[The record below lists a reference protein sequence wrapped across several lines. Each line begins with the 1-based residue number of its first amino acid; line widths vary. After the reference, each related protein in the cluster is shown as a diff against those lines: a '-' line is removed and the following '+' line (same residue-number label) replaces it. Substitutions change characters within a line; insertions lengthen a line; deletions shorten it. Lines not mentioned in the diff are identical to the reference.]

1 MAKLLHLYV
10 LIFTKFKGNYPLNW
24 LCANIWKQ
32 ERSAISNWN
41 STESHCTKFFKFGG
55 LVKGFL
61 WLLIT
66 INCLFVSAQSFP
78 VQLIPQVSPPPPIY
92 FTQYADASATNSPLR
107 LQIILNDLE
116 ISNREIR
123 LKAYFQGNGISFQS
137 NDVVVGASP
146 LFLEGGIPLV
156 LTNAELAPYFR
167 YENITGISPNVYGQ
181 AIPEG
186 AYQFCYEV
194 YDVLTGNRLS
204 QKSCA
209 VSVVFQNEPPFLISP
224 RNKTLVAENNPQNII
239 FQWTPRSI
247 NVSNVEYELSL
258 VEIWDTQIDP
268 QAAFLSS
275 PPIFQTTTTST
286 TYVYGP
292 ADPLLL
298 SGKNYAWRIQAKA
311 KQGAEEIGLFK
322 NQGYSEIFSFSYA
335 GSCDLPFGINHEVKG
350 STNANIFWDDFT
362 TDVPEYTIRYRQKGN
377 TNEWFLSKTNTNQL
391 TLWDLKAGTTYE
403 YQLQKKCVVTGS
415 DWSMAKQFTTFLAD
429 NEASVY
435 QCGITPNFSLTNK
448 EPLPKLSTG
457 ESFVAGDFPIHVLEV
472 SGSNGRFTGKGYVT
486 IPYLNNIKVGVE
498 FTNVQINTDKQMSE
512 GTVVTVYDPNL
523 ASILDVDEV
532 VETVDTVSDL
542 VSEPF
547 EGDNDL
553 DEIRI
558 NWSLDPKKDIKVVD
572 GILIITNPANDA
584 TVSEPLG
591 DDKVVIDKDKKVYHI
606 DAGGNV
612 TEGGNIDSGG
622 AVTSNNVEGIS
633 TNGQLERLT
642 AKDIQITFKEVP
654 GDFSFEEIPN
664 TTNASIKKEYTTI
677 LDADGNDYT
686 LAHQAVENGQTAY
699 VDAIIEQT
707 GSNQYVLDSIVFK
720 TKQGEKIPVE
730 IRGNNTIRL
739 TLKGRYTFENE
750 IIYAVVPSKTDRA
763 KQLTAGAFT
772 LWHMTDRPVDVVLVS
787 VNGGNVN
794 GLATGVAK
802 IFKKGV
808 ATINIETQTARAELD
823 LAVLGDNARLD
834 ISDSGWLTN
843 YNSEQKAVIADLKNK
858 IDYNFNKY
866 YVFVF
871 GGDILPTKPIGGF
884 MPLQRQFGFVFTSS
898 ENQNADEEGKG
909 ELAKT
914 IAHEIGHGVFALQH
928 PFDLYGKE
936 IEGKTDW
943 LMDYGNGSLL
953 SHMDWKQLHNPE
965 LKFYVFQD
973 DEDGEHSSYK
983 FIVGFNV
990 VPGLFANNIK
1000 NNDNTGLSFVSA
1012 TGKIITLP
1020 KDVKDVTFTDKGA
1033 LFGFTINENSKE
1045 ERYIGA
1051 VRKAGTSEENFAGY
1065 LKSFNNQTTAKW
1077 QDRVYKDEISIKL
1090 PKQTTV
1096 YFGKLSSNP
1105 CGINL
1110 YSKKYPNETKDSWNS
1125 GGNEDPINHTDF
1137 TINLNPINS
1146 EIIESNEACN
1156 SCEGGHMFIDK
1167 YKDISDAS
1175 TKEVIIDIANLICN
1189 SPSDS
1194 LFLKEIEQKG
1204 IEQLYG
1210 WQQTEYF
1217 EGNWNRSKEAFEKF
1231 KDSYKNY
1238 VDYYFAA
1245 KSYINTATDR
1255 KAIIQIAYDLS
1266 EGQLAL
1272 LTVPERLVMLRLMAT
1287 GPMLGYWTSSFNV
1300 EALALK
1306 IIRSISFDESEEF
1319 IIGLVDET
1327 YSIDG
1332 LALYKVLFE
1341 RIDDALESEN
1351 FTQLIIYLTDLALQ
1365 RHNIDKLAATSVAVI
1380 KEKAQER
1387 LVWDVQNESFLWIF
1401 NRVKDNNKILI
1412 KSGAD
1417 ESLNFKQG
1425 CIKYDI
1431 QGTGEYAIYV
1441 CSEYKTDIDLN
1452 PFDLV
1457 SIQIINDITFTE
1469 GSGACDNANV
1479 VVCGKEALVPAAF
1492 LIFLDGKKKSA
1503 ITQNIV
1509 TNTLTAASIYFS
1521 GAEILAA
1528 KGALS
1533 AATYAA
1539 YADLF
1544 VTFADPYFSSSTFKS
1559 HASETAKTFF
1569 DIDQEQADEIADVL
1583 QITWTIGSTVMTID
1597 TAKKLPDPDE
1607 HIKALAI
1614 YKALVK
1620 KIGNEEGAIKLLS
1633 KDPKL
1638 ADKTATGFKNIEEDV
1653 IKLGKSDEL
1662 AEETSKAETR
1672 LQGII
1677 GKKIFKSNAG
1687 KILVKKNNLLDI
1699 KSISGEFK
1707 SFTYKIGEESN
1718 AITTQNRAGT
1728 FWNLESNSAVSHIQY
1743 VSTDEKFYVKL
1754 VPDKNDGRLLFY
1766 DIEQGRFLGWGI
1778 MPTKNNELINPLQN
1792 PSDYEKLIQDL
1803 KIIHGKEKNITNFN
1817 FGAKGTL
1824 IRYVD
1829 KLNAYLGSYNPSRT
1843 AGATNE
1849 LGTRDVLD
1857 QLVMYKNY
1865 RFADKN
1871 AADFESGS
1879 ISMLNMP
1886 DAMFNPNTFFDDFNA
1901 EYLDFLIANKDK
1913 TEIIFTTNP
1922 IHQDLFKKWENGD
1935 FVVNKNT
1942 GLNEPSGFAKEIK
1955 YLRDRGIKKVKFKDG
1970 TQLDIETVDLN
1981 DLDWKTNWT
1990 Y

>member
-1 MAKLLHLYV
+1 MAKILHLYV
-10 LIFTKFKGNYPLNW
+10 LIFTKFKGIYPFNW
-24 LCANIWKQ
+24 LCANIWEQ
-32 ERSAISNWN
+32 ESSVISNWD
-41 STESHCTKFFKFGG
+41 STESHGTKMFKIGG

-92 FTQYADASATNSPLR
+92 FTQYADASTTNSPLR

-123 LKAYFQGNGISFQS
+123 LKAYFQGHGISFQS

-275 PPIFQTTTTST
+275 PPIFQTITTST

-322 NQGYSEIFSFSYA
+322 NHGYSEIFSFSYA

-532 VETVDTVSDL
+532 VDTVDTVSDL

-654 GDFSFEEIPN
+654 GDFSFDEIPN
-664 TTNASIKKEYTTI
+664 TTNASIKKVYTTI

-707 GSNQYVLDSIVFK
+707 GSNQYALDSIVFK

-750 IIYAVVPSKTDRA
+750 IIYAVVPSMTDRT

-772 LWHMTDRPVDVVLVS
+772 LWHLTERAVKVALVS
-787 VNGGNVN
+787 VNNASLGDIENTVTN
-794 GLATGVAK
+794 IFNQGVAK
-802 IFKKGV
+802 IDFQ
-808 ATINIETQTARAELD
+808 ETLALSFDKDIFGTNGLD
-823 LAVLGDNARLD
+823 VGESAWAAA
-834 ISDSGWLTN
+834 
-843 YNSEQKAVIADLKNK
+843 YNDEQKQLVSAVKKLPGYKSDT
-858 IDYNFNKY
+858 Y
-866 YVFVF
+866 YILVF
-871 GGDILPTKPIGGF
+871 GDITPSRSIAGF
-884 MPLQRQFGFVFTSS
+884 MPLQRQMGFVFSGS
-898 ENQNADEEGKG
+898 ADEEGKG
-909 ELAKT
+909 GDKGKVL
-914 IAHEIGHGVFALQH
+914 AHELGHGIFALQH
-928 PFDLYGKE
+928 PFGQYGE
-936 IEGKTDW
+936 DIREKTDW
-943 LMDYGNGSLL
+943 LMDYNGGTILP
-953 SHMDWKQLHNPE
+953 HMHWAQIHDPA

-973 DEDGEHSSYK
+973 EEDGEISSSDIAFEHTDLIQIDNVSNKNSSFVYVSPAGIPVALPKEAIPAFYKVKSKPITAYGVLASFSIPDGPAKGIYLGYNRESDFTGYKRAKEDEPYQFPELPDNNNILVRSIDSGLGCSHLLFEGK
-983 FIVGFNV
+983 FIPIDINKTGTGPLVTKWDFDGPANLLKIQDQNYETCLRKIDYSSFTEYIFGYYNYYGSGGFLRLSQSTNGDLV
-990 VPGLFANNIK
+990 YIYTIADGENGQVQTYQYNKGNGLWQLTKEPFYDVNTTEDLKYLFGMLYSSEAGHLLLDTAGMTPVAGELFDAINGAWYTWEGDGQNAAISFASTLPFVYVTSVKNI
-1000 NNDNTGLSFVSA
+1000 
-1012 TGKIITLP
+1012 GKIIKIDTGNYSLL
-1020 KDVKDVTFTDKGA
+1020 KFSDKA
-1033 LFGFTINENSKE
+1033 TKQ
-1045 ERYIGA
+1045 IG
-1051 VRKAGTSEENFAGY
+1051 
-1065 LKSFNNQTTAKW
+1065 
-1077 QDRVYKDEISIKL
+1077 
-1090 PKQTTV
+1090 
-1096 YFGKLSSNP
+1096 
-1105 CGINL
+1105 
-1110 YSKKYPNETKDSWNS
+1110 
-1125 GGNEDPINHTDF
+1125 
-1137 TINLNPINS
+1137 
-1146 EIIESNEACN
+1146 EIIKKLE
-1156 SCEGGHMFIDK
+1156 
-1167 YKDISDAS
+1167 
-1175 TKEVIIDIANLICN
+1175 
-1189 SPSDS
+1189 
-1194 LFLKEIEQKG
+1194 
-1204 IEQLYG
+1204 
-1210 WQQTEYF
+1210 
-1217 EGNWNRSKEAFEKF
+1217 
-1231 KDSYKNY
+1231 
-1238 VDYYFAA
+1238 
-1245 KSYINTATDR
+1245 
-1255 KAIIQIAYDLS
+1255 
-1266 EGQLAL
+1266 
-1272 LTVPERLVMLRLMAT
+1272 
-1287 GPMLGYWTSSFNV
+1287 
-1300 EALALK
+1300 
-1306 IIRSISFDESEEF
+1306 FDETVF
-1319 IIGLVDET
+1319 
-1327 YSIDG
+1327 
-1332 LALYKVLFE
+1332 KVL
-1341 RIDDALESEN
+1341 D
-1351 FTQLIIYLTDLALQ
+1351 TDLA
-1365 RHNIDKLAATSVAVI
+1365 NIDFAKAVANNPKLLEAWEVL
-1380 KEKAQER
+1380 R
-1387 LVWDVQNESFLWIF
+1387 
-1401 NRVKDNNKILI
+1401 RV
-1412 KSGAD
+1412 
-1417 ESLNFKQG
+1417 
-1425 CIKYDI
+1425 
-1431 QGTGEYAIYV
+1431 
-1441 CSEYKTDIDLN
+1441 
-1452 PFDLV
+1452 
-1457 SIQIINDITFTE
+1457 
-1469 GSGACDNANV
+1469 NV
-1479 VVCGKEALVPAAF
+1479 
-1492 LIFLDGKKKSA
+1492 D
-1503 ITQNIV
+1503 
-1509 TNTLTAASIYFS
+1509 
-1521 GAEILAA
+1521 
-1528 KGALS
+1528 
-1533 AATYAA
+1533 
-1539 YADLF
+1539 
-1544 VTFADPYFSSSTFKS
+1544 
-1559 HASETAKTFF
+1559 
-1569 DIDQEQADEIADVL
+1569 
-1583 QITWTIGSTVMTID
+1583 
-1597 TAKKLPDPDE
+1597 
-1607 HIKALAI
+1607 
-1614 YKALVK
+1614 
-1620 KIGNEEGAIKLLS
+1620 GAIRIGKNGELKLLS
-1633 KDPKL
+1633 KYLDY
-1638 ADKTATGFKNIEEDV
+1638 N
-1653 IKLGKSDEL
+1653 LGKSIDDIAQEIMHSGGYSKWAEILDNPSSNLSIFLNDTFVITQRTEVISSELTSKFPNLSIDEL
-1662 AEETSKAETR
+1662 TAIKVYTSDMSRKGVKIHYELNSQLRDGKLDDYYKALNELLSSGLSKLSNSFHNQVFRGITGEEVKN
-1672 LQGII
+1672 INNWKI
-1677 GKKIFKSNAG
+1677 GDNIIFK
-1687 KILVKKNNLLDI
+1687 D
-1699 KSISGEFK
+1699 FK
-1707 SFTYKIGEESN
+1707 ST
-1718 AITTQNRAGT
+1718 
-1728 FWNLESNSAVSHIQY
+1728 
-1743 VSTDEKFYVKL
+1743 STS
-1754 VPDKNDGRLLFY
+1754 
-1766 DIEQGRFLGWGI
+1766 IEI
-1778 MPTKNNELINPLQN
+1778 
-1792 PSDYEKLIQDL
+1792 
-1803 KIIHGKEKNITNFN
+1803 
-1817 FGAKGTL
+1817 A
-1824 IRYVD
+1824 
-1829 KLNAYLGSYNPSRT
+1829 A
-1843 AGATNE
+1843 
-1849 LGTRDVLD
+1849 
-1857 QLVMYKNY
+1857 Y
-1865 RFADKN
+1865 RFSYRYGYDVVLEIIN
-1871 AADFESGS
+1871 ANGSNICKISCLPGEMEVLLLSGQNFKV
-1879 ISMLNMP
+1879 INIV
-1886 DAMFNPNTFFDDFNA
+1886 D
-1901 EYLDFLIANKDK
+1901 DFLINDPSFSQKNP
-1913 TEIIFTTNP
+1913 FTKITLKL
-1922 IHQDLFKKWENGD
+1922 ID
-1935 FVVNKNT
+1935 
-1942 GLNEPSGFAKEIK
+1942 
-1955 YLRDRGIKKVKFKDG
+1955 
-1970 TQLDIETVDLN
+1970 
-1981 DLDWKTNWT
+1981 
-1990 Y
+1990 

>member
-1 MAKLLHLYV
+1 MAKLLRLYV

-32 ERSAISNWN
+32 ERSAISNLN

-92 FTQYADASATNSPLR
+92 FTQYADASTTNSPLR

-123 LKAYFQGNGISFQS
+123 LKTYFQGNGISFQS

-167 YENITGISPNVYGQ
+167 YENVTGISPNVYGQ

-209 VSVVFQNEPPFLISP
+209 VSVVFQNEPPFLLSP

-275 PPIFQTTTTST
+275 SPIFQTTTTST

-322 NQGYSEIFSFSYA
+322 NHGYSEIFSFSYA
-335 GSCDLPFGINHEVKG
+335 GSCDLPIVINHEVKG

-448 EPLPKLSTG
+448 EPLPKLSTD

-532 VETVDTVSDL
+532 VDTVDTVSDL

-553 DEIRI
+553 DEMRVNFMIPRDSVGNYI
-558 NWSLDPKKDIKVVD
+558 KIKDGMVT
-572 GILIITNPANDA
+572 ITNPENEASI
-584 TVSEPLG
+584 SEPLG
-591 DDKVVIDKDKKVYHI
+591 DDKVVVDGEGQVYHI
-606 DAGGNV
+606 DASGEIRDGGQ
-612 TEGGNIDSGG
+612 IDSGG
-622 AVTSNNVEGIS
+622 AITSNNVEGIS

-642 AKDIQITFKEVP
+642 AKYIQITFKEVL
-654 GDFSFEEIPN
+654 GEFGFDEIPS

-686 LAHQAVENGQTAY
+686 LAHQAVEKGQTAY

-730 IRGNNTIRL
+730 IRGNNNIRL

-750 IIYAVVPSKTDRA
+750 IIYAVVPSKADRT
-763 KQLTAGAFT
+763 KQLTAGAFS

-794 GLATGVAK
+794 GLATEVAK

-808 ATINIETQTARAELD
+808 ATINIETQTASAELD

-834 ISDSGWLTN
+834 IGDSGWLTN

-871 GGDILPTKPIGGF
+871 GDDILPTKPIGGF

-943 LMDYGNGSLL
+943 LMDYANGSLL

-973 DEDGEHSSYK
+973 DEDGEIAGKIWFTPDWKPFSVDDSRTITSIKIDNVPLGTIPGFKLNNKYYHAEFEGTKFLGFYYNYKKSGQELYTINTITGLDSDADVHLFQYNGGCGYNRYYKTKFYYANANKATISYGSDSNIE
-983 FIVGFNV
+983 FIDTISCSQSGTVNKNPFEASICELIDENNV
-990 VPGLFANNIK
+990 VNSYGVEKAIEKLSEAYVKRKAITDTQSPRTKGEFYHLVNISASDLYGDAEVVEDKLYLLKQKTGVNFFVVFQPVDTKMSPKARDDFAQEVLNKSNIAVSEKTVVITVPYFTLTPLASFSEINCIQPGFAQNNNSIVRNQSFGFKQTDNLLEYVLGAFTDIEKPLFIRRYFLKANGTLVNQEIQTKSGKLLRSYPFINEVEFYESPSLSAIK
-1000 NNDNTGLSFVSA
+1000 NYQYLISSTSPEINTEFDVPKFLEVRNGWVVDLNNLFLKAEQDEIKSFRENKLSYW
-1012 TGKIITLP
+1012 GNK
-1020 KDVKDVTFTDKGA
+1020 KDIEIGGFREFYVKDVDIANTYVSTKIDGTYLESWKILFNSSNLQPIHLYDFDIWSVVDQTIYNSLDAISLIPVADTFADLGGLLYA
-1033 LFGFTINENSKE
+1033 G
-1045 ERYIGA
+1045 
-1051 VRKAGTSEENFAGY
+1051 VRGDLQNTAIYTGSLAIPFAGAGY
-1065 LKSFNNQTTAKW
+1065 LKGLKNGIDYADEAYVITANKVEGKI
-1077 QDRVYKDEISIKL
+1077 DFAVKKISELQSAELQVSTIL
-1090 PKQTTV
+1090 T
-1096 YFGKLSSNP
+1096 N
-1105 CGINL
+1105 
-1110 YSKKYPNETKDSWNS
+1110 DS
-1125 GGNEDPINHTDF
+1125 
-1137 TINLNPINS
+1137 
-1146 EIIESNEACN
+1146 
-1156 SCEGGHMFIDK
+1156 
-1167 YKDISDAS
+1167 
-1175 TKEVIIDIANLICN
+1175 DIAKKIG
-1189 SPSDS
+1189 D
-1194 LFLKEIEQKG
+1194 EDI
-1204 IEQLYG
+1204 
-1210 WQQTEYF
+1210 
-1217 EGNWNRSKEAFEKF
+1217 
-1231 KDSYKNY
+1231 KNY
-1238 VDYYFAA
+1238 VNQDGVTTLLNELANAGTRF
-1245 KSYINTATDR
+1245 
-1255 KAIIQIAYDLS
+1255 IA
-1266 EGQLAL
+1266 
-1272 LTVPERLVMLRLMAT
+1272 
-1287 GPMLGYWTSSFNV
+1287 
-1300 EALALK
+1300 
-1306 IIRSISFDESEEF
+1306 
-1319 IIGLVDET
+1319 
-1327 YSIDG
+1327 
-1332 LALYKVLFE
+1332 
-1341 RIDDALESEN
+1341 
-1351 FTQLIIYLTDLALQ
+1351 
-1365 RHNIDKLAATSVAVI
+1365 
-1380 KEKAQER
+1380 
-1387 LVWDVQNESFLWIF
+1387 
-1401 NRVKDNNKILI
+1401 
-1412 KSGAD
+1412 KSGA
-1417 ESLNFKQG
+1417 ELK
-1425 CIKYDI
+1425 
-1431 QGTGEYAIYV
+1431 
-1441 CSEYKTDIDLN
+1441 
-1452 PFDLV
+1452 
-1457 SIQIINDITFTE
+1457 
-1469 GSGACDNANV
+1469 
-1479 VVCGKEALVPAAF
+1479 
-1492 LIFLDGKKKSA
+1492 IFLDA
-1503 ITQNIV
+1503 IV
-1509 TNTLTAASIYFS
+1509 TLPS
-1521 GAEILAA
+1521 GVPYSGKMYRYIPSQYSDA
-1528 KGALS
+1528 KLI
-1533 AATYAA
+1533 
-1539 YADLF
+1539 
-1544 VTFADPYFSSSTFKS
+1544 V
-1559 HASETAKTFF
+1559 KTPTS
-1569 DIDQEQADEIADVL
+1569 DIDNRFRTGLYLSE
-1583 QITWTIGSTVMTID
+1583 
-1597 TAKKLPDPDE
+1597 KKAGNIIEVNSYGGIVNKTLYE
-1607 HIKALAI
+1607 FTE
-1614 YKALVK
+1614 VK
-1620 KIGNEEGAIKLLS
+1620 LS
-1633 KDPKL
+1633 
-1638 ADKTATGFKNIEEDV
+1638 
-1653 IKLGKSDEL
+1653 
-1662 AEETSKAETR
+1662 
-1672 LQGII
+1672 
-1677 GKKIFKSNAG
+1677 
-1687 KILVKKNNLLDI
+1687 NLLDLTDVKTI
-1699 KSISGEFK
+1699 EALGTSIEQMKLTGVENSYEYTQEVAIWAKNKGYSG
-1707 SFTYKIGEESN
+1707 I
-1718 AITTQNRAGT
+1718 
-1728 FWNLESNSAVSHIQY
+1728 
-1743 VSTDEKFYVKL
+1743 KFYGTRGGSQSYTNYLIFDQETANLSIK
-1754 VPDKNDGRLLFY
+1754 GS
-1766 DIEQGRFLGWGI
+1766 
-1778 MPTKNNELINPLQN
+1778 INPI
-1792 PSDYEKLIQDL
+1792 P
-1803 KIIHGKEKNITNFN
+1803 
-1817 FGAKGTL
+1817 
-1824 IRYVD
+1824 
-1829 KLNAYLGSYNPSRT
+1829 
-1843 AGATNE
+1843 
-1849 LGTRDVLD
+1849 
-1857 QLVMYKNY
+1857 
-1865 RFADKN
+1865 
-1871 AADFESGS
+1871 
-1879 ISMLNMP
+1879 
-1886 DAMFNPNTFFDDFNA
+1886 
-1901 EYLDFLIANKDK
+1901 
-1913 TEIIFTTNP
+1913 
-1922 IHQDLFKKWENGD
+1922 W
-1935 FVVNKNT
+1935 
-1942 GLNEPSGFAKEIK
+1942 
-1955 YLRDRGIKKVKFKDG
+1955 
-1970 TQLDIETVDLN
+1970 
-1981 DLDWKTNWT
+1981 
-1990 Y
+1990 

>member
-1 MAKLLHLYV
+1 MAKILHLYV
-10 LIFTKFKGNYPLNW
+10 LIFTKFKGIYPFNW
-24 LCANIWKQ
+24 LCANIWEQ
-32 ERSAISNWN
+32 ESSVISNWD
-41 STESHCTKFFKFGG
+41 STESHGTKMFKIGG

-92 FTQYADASATNSPLR
+92 FTQYADASTTNSPLR

-322 NQGYSEIFSFSYA
+322 NHGYSEIFSFSYA

-457 ESFVAGDFPIHVLEV
+457 ESFEAGDFPIHVLEV

-523 ASILDVDEV
+523 ASILEVDEV

-654 GDFSFEEIPN
+654 GDFSFDEIPN
-664 TTNASIKKEYTTI
+664 TTNASIKKVYTTI

-707 GSNQYVLDSIVFK
+707 GSNQYALDSIVFK

-750 IIYAVVPSKTDRA
+750 IIYAVVPSMTDRT

-794 GLATGVAK
+794 GLATEVAK

-834 ISDSGWLTN
+834 IGDSGWLTN

-943 LMDYGNGSLL
+943 LMDYANGSLL

-973 DEDGEHSSYK
+973 DEDGEIAGKIWFTPDWQTLKVENTNTIYIGDIHEK
-983 FIVGFNV
+983 HVQGTVPGFNLDNKTYKAIYDENGSFKYYKSSSAGIFNFTPATILENEKVFLFQNNGECGKNKYFESTYKYV
-990 VPGLFANNIK
+990 VDNKNNIDFADSDNLK
-1000 NNDNTGLSFVSA
+1000 NGKVIPCSLDLDKLCETGRSYFNQYNSTVDSESEKNYLFKASELICKVGSEELLEAQKAAYEEWKNRANSLAIALNQPFSFEDYFDALLELQDWREKGLSE
-1012 TGKIITLP
+1012 IL
-1020 KDVKDVTFTDKGA
+1020 
-1033 LFGFTINENSKE
+1033 
-1045 ERYIGA
+1045 
-1051 VRKAGTSEENFAGY
+1051 KAGYSEGNKE
-1065 LKSFNNQTTAKW
+1065 LRNQ
-1077 QDRVYKDEISIKL
+1077 L
-1090 PKQTTV
+1090 
-1096 YFGKLSSNP
+1096 F
-1105 CGINL
+1105 
-1110 YSKKYPNETKDSWNS
+1110 
-1125 GGNEDPINHTDF
+1125 
-1137 TINLNPINS
+1137 
-1146 EIIESNEACN
+1146 
-1156 SCEGGHMFIDK
+1156 
-1167 YKDISDAS
+1167 
-1175 TKEVIIDIANLICN
+1175 DIA
-1189 SPSDS
+1189 
-1194 LFLKEIEQKG
+1194 
-1204 IEQLYG
+1204 
-1210 WQQTEYF
+1210 
-1217 EGNWNRSKEAFEKF
+1217 
-1231 KDSYKNY
+1231 YK
-1238 VDYYFAA
+1238 
-1245 KSYINTATDR
+1245 INT
-1255 KAIIQIAYDLS
+1255 KVLS
-1266 EGQLAL
+1266 LIPLDQKIEL
-1272 LTVPERLVMLRLMAT
+1272 LTVMMDGKLYNMFTKNHDALVVKVI
-1287 GPMLGYWTSSFNV
+1287 SSIKDSESSDFL
-1300 EALALK
+1300 EALLSSQYKNSDDKPLIYILK
-1306 IIRSISFDESEEF
+1306 
-1319 IIGLVDET
+1319 
-1327 YSIDG
+1327 
-1332 LALYKVLFE
+1332 
-1341 RIDDALESEN
+1341 EN
-1351 FTQLIIYLTDLALQ
+1351 LNDFLNSANPYAQFFGELKRLTDAKNRLS
-1365 RHNIDKLAATSVAVI
+1365 DGEPDI
-1380 KEKAQER
+1380 KVFLK
-1387 LVWDVQNESFLWIF
+1387 WDVEQKDYVIFSIVKNRNDYDFVYDSSNHTVSVGTCKEYEYSYSSNINIENVQKTCKEYMFL
-1401 NRVKDNNKILI
+1401 LEEG
-1412 KSGAD
+1412 S
-1417 ESLNFKQG
+1417 S
-1425 CIKYDI
+1425 
-1431 QGTGEYAIYV
+1431 
-1441 CSEYKTDIDLN
+1441 

-1457 SIQIINDITFTE
+1457 GLTILNDISPFGDPCLNGTGPSEF
-1469 GSGACDNANV
+1469 
-1479 VVCGKEALVPAAF
+1479 CGEVQIVPA
-1492 LIFLDGKKKSA
+1492 LFLDYLKTKENSQRLTNLGWNTFQVVITVATLGEGAVAISAVRAASNGQKLYVATKNAYALLDFTYSVADFGFKAADADMPDAWLYVGYAFAAKTSYDLINKGGAKGIGYLRKLLNEERSDEVLEIIEELDVSLKGKKL
-1503 ITQNIV
+1503 T
-1509 TNTLTAASIYFS
+1509 TNDVEDFVQK
-1521 GAEILAA
+1521 AESKI
-1528 KGALS
+1528 KN
-1533 AATYAA
+1533 
-1539 YADLF
+1539 
-1544 VTFADPYFSSSTFKS
+1544 ADPEFNRQYEEGISGNFGDDWITYIGKGIDGVSSPPAGYQLYFRNGNKWIRRLDANNPSTPRLTVKEGKITEYTGNTISSFSSSQVNNIALAALNN
-1559 HASETAKTFF
+1559 ASSNKVMLGKFDQGGISYITEAGTEYSYFYLDNWDDIYKLVNESGDEMWKVNAKFLENQFTANKTFYF
-1569 DIDQEQADEIADVL
+1569 SHNPYEATRSFKQEIDYL
-1583 QITWTIGSTVMTID
+1583 
-1597 TAKKLPDPDE
+1597 
-1607 HIKALAI
+1607 
-1614 YKALVK
+1614 
-1620 KIGNEEGAIKLLS
+1620 
-1633 KDPKL
+1633 
-1638 ADKTATGFKNIEEDV
+1638 KNILE
-1653 IKLGKSDEL
+1653 
-1662 AEETSKAETR
+1662 
-1672 LQGII
+1672 
-1677 GKKIFKSNAG
+1677 
-1687 KILVKKNNLLDI
+1687 VK
-1699 KSISGEFK
+1699 
-1707 SFTYKIGEESN
+1707 
-1718 AITTQNRAGT
+1718 
-1728 FWNLESNSAVSHIQY
+1728 
-1743 VSTDEKFYVKL
+1743 
-1754 VPDKNDGRLLFY
+1754 
-1766 DIEQGRFLGWGI
+1766 
-1778 MPTKNNELINPLQN
+1778 
-1792 PSDYEKLIQDL
+1792 
-1803 KIIHGKEKNITNFN
+1803 
-1817 FGAKGTL
+1817 
-1824 IRYVD
+1824 
-1829 KLNAYLGSYNPSRT
+1829 
-1843 AGATNE
+1843 
-1849 LGTRDVLD
+1849 
-1857 QLVMYKNY
+1857 
-1865 RFADKN
+1865 
-1871 AADFESGS
+1871 
-1879 ISMLNMP
+1879 
-1886 DAMFNPNTFFDDFNA
+1886 
-1901 EYLDFLIANKDK
+1901 
-1913 TEIIFTTNP
+1913 
-1922 IHQDLFKKWENGD
+1922 D
-1935 FVVNKNT
+1935 FV
-1942 GLNEPSGFAKEIK
+1942 KEGK
-1955 YLRDRGIKKVKFKDG
+1955 Y
-1970 TQLDIETVDLN
+1970 
-1981 DLDWKTNWT
+1981 WKAIW
-1990 Y
+1990 